1 MSYRIK
7 KNLWKLLVYLLMAV
21 IVVICLF
28 PVVWSCIISIKS
40 VGEKVSGFSA
50 LTISQPTLANYE
62 RLFELLPIW
71 QHLGNSV
78 FTSVMGTLT
87 TLFFCSLA
95 GFAFAKYR
103 FPARNAL
110 FYFVVATMTIPAE
123 VGSIPLFLIMRNLD
137 LINNLWSLILP
148 RLATAVGV
156 FYLRQYM
163 MEVPDEILEAARID
177 GCRDFGIFVR
187 VVCPIAKPAL
197 ASWASLTLIARWND
211 FFWPLLFLNKS
222 SKYTLMVSVSM
233 LPLSDGLATPWQ
245 VILSGTT
252 LVIVPSIVIYLFM
265 QTFQKEG
272 ATAGAVKG

>member
-1 MSYRIK
+1 MSYRAK

-137 LINNLWSLILP
+137 LINTLWSLILP

-187 VVCPIAKPAL
+187 VVCPIVKPAL

>member
-1 MSYRIK
+1 MSYRTK

-78 FTSVMGTLT
+78 FTSVLGTLT

-187 VVCPIAKPAL
+187 VVCPIVKPAL

>member
-1 MSYRIK
+1 MSYRAK
-7 KNLWKLLVYLLMAV
+7 KNLWKLLVYLLMAI

-28 PVVWSCIISIKS
+28 PVIWSCIISIKS

-187 VVCPIAKPAL
+187 VVCPIVKPAL